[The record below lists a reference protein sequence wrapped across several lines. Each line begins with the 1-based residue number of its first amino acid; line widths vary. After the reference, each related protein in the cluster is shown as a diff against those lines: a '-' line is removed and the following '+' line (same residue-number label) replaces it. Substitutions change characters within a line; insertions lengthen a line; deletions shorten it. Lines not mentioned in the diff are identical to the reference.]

1 MARVDSMVTIRY
13 FAAARAARGVD
24 REDVALTG
32 SLDAVL
38 REIVTQHSDSSTGG
52 LSLAEVFDRCTFLI
66 NGQRSE
72 RSAELGDG
80 DQLDVLPPFAGG

>member
-1 MARVDSMVTIRY
+1 MVTIRY

-72 RSAELGDG
+72 HSAELRDG

>member
-1 MARVDSMVTIRY
+1 MVTIRY

-72 RSAELGDG
+72 RSAELRDG

>member
-1 MARVDSMVTIRY
+1 MVTIRY

-72 RSAELGDG
+72 RSAELRDG
-80 DQLDVLPPFAGG
+80 DQLDVLTPFAGG

>member
-1 MARVDSMVTIRY
+1 MVTIRY

>member
-1 MARVDSMVTIRY
+1 MVTIRY
-13 FAAARAARGVD
+13 FAAARAARGVA
-24 REDVALTG
+24 RQDVALTG
-32 SLDAVL
+32 SLPAVL

-72 RSAELGDG
+72 RSAELRDG